1 VHLYSFDETSVEY
14 ARLNPDSPFFHT
26 WIPKKGFI
34 GARSNS
40 NDNLSIT
47 RSGEKT
53 YGFAFGERPIFDPQ
67 WESCSVESKGLEFKP
82 ENFEVIDQWDCYWA
96 PTIDGENIAE
106 RSSTDL
112 EIEKF
117 LQEHAPNSSV
127 MPGNN
132 EILQWLQIHREGE
145 LLAVA
150 ALCRWESGKVVI
162 SSVATHSGHRGE
174 GIGKE
179 LMRRVLIAGGQLGEK
194 YLSLGVMHENESA
207 QSLYRSMGFTLMHNF
222 TFCERR

>member
-1 VHLYSFDETSVEY
+1 MTMNFEESASTYEALF
-14 ARLNPDSPFFHT
+14 PGSPFFHT
-26 WIPKKGFI
+26 WIPQEGFI
-34 GARSNS
+34 RALSDSDN
-40 NDNLSIT
+40 NLSIT

-53 YGFAFGERPIFDPQ
+53 YGFAFGERPIFDPE
-67 WESCSVESKGLEFKP
+67 WESFSFESKGLASKP
-82 ENFEVIDQWDCYWA
+82 DNFEVIDQWDCYWA
-96 PTIDGENIAE
+96 PTIDGERVAQG
-106 RSSTDL
+106 SATDL

-132 EILQWLQIHREGE
+132 EILQWVQIHREGE

-179 LMRRVLIAGGQLGEK
+179 LMKRTLIAGHYLGEEH
-194 YLSLGVMHENESA
+194 LSLGVMHENESA
-207 QSLYRSMGFTLMHNF
+207 QRLYRSMGFTLMHNF